1 MTEVYFLIEF
11 LNPHASGRSALCF
24 KTMVNFEFS
33 YNFFAINL
41 NEIRERPYFPDI
53 SDKTYKTDTES
64 IENFESRDLEGFE
77 KFIDYL
83 IDRGPDAGVGGK
95 LQNSF

>member
-1 MTEVYFLIEF
+1 M
-11 LNPHASGRSALCF
+11 
-24 KTMVNFEFS
+24 
-33 YNFFAINL
+33 
-41 NEIRERPYFPDI
+41 DI

-95 LQNSF
+95 SQNSRKVP